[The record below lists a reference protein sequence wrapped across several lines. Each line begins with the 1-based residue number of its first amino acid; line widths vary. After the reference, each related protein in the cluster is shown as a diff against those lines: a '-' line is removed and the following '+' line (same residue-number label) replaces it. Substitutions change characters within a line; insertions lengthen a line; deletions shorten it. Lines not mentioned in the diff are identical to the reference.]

1 MPLTVNASSQTVGNI
16 TFDFDSKTG
25 VLTISGSGPINNYEH
40 HPGIY
45 DNPSYIPYYS
55 SGIKSIV
62 IEEGITGI
70 GYEAFEGIST
80 LTSVSLPE
88 SLKTISARTFTNCNS
103 LKAVILPQGL
113 TAIGNSAFSGCSAIS
128 SISFP
133 DSLAKLPDEV
143 CRICFGLEE
152 VRLPKDLKAI
162 PRYAFRGCKNLTK
175 INLPDTLT
183 NVGEEAFASCFKLSD
198 IDPTFI
204 NEIGS
209 YAFRGTA
216 WETEFLNK
224 AQNGAVFFNS
234 STLYSY
240 KGETPETMVLRSGT
254 THIMSDVFRGKETL
268 KSVTVESE
276 NIGSYAFAECPNL
289 ESVTLSD
296 SVKTIGEGA
305 FSGCTALKDI
315 RLSEQITKIPVCAF
329 TGDSSLVEIVIPE
342 NVQKIDFGA
351 FNDCVNL
358 KSVEVYSSNCVIKYS
373 NDISTT
379 PDGKHYWYDWY
390 DDYSTAFTSEETQNY
405 NKHYYRPFRNCKDVL
420 IYSTVQFFTKICD
433 TSDLTSGV

>member
-1 MPLTVNASSQTVGNI
+1 M
-16 TFDFDSKTG
+16 K
-25 VLTISGSGPINNYEH
+25 
-40 HPGIY
+40 GIY
-45 DNPSYIPYYS
+45 
-55 SGIKSIV
+55 IKSLSVIISILIILSVVPFPVYSIDTNSYPAGANYDWSYRLEDNNHTLIITGTGDLPNKYDIYNDIYGYGITKVV

-88 SLKTISARTFTNCNS
+88 SLKTISARTFTNCKS

-234 STLYSY
+234 
-240 KGETPETMVLRSGT
+240 
-254 THIMSDVFRGKETL
+254 
-268 KSVTVESE
+268 
-276 NIGSYAFAECPNL
+276 
-289 ESVTLSD
+289 
-296 SVKTIGEGA
+296 
-305 FSGCTALKDI
+305 
-315 RLSEQITKIPVCAF
+315 
-329 TGDSSLVEIVIPE
+329 
-342 NVQKIDFGA
+342 
-351 FNDCVNL
+351 
-358 KSVEVYSSNCVIKYS
+358 
-373 NDISTT
+373 
-379 PDGKHYWYDWY
+379 
-390 DDYSTAFTSEETQNY
+390 
-405 NKHYYRPFRNCKDVL
+405 
-420 IYSTVQFFTKICD
+420 
-433 TSDLTSGV
+433 